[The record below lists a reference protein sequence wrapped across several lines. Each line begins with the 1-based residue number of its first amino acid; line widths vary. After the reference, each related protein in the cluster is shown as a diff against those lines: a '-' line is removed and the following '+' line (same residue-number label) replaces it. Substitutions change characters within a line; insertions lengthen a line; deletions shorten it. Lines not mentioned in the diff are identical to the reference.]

1 MKLLQA
7 KIMVLA
13 AAVMV
18 NSACQSDVRPAI
30 VPGVEV
36 KNPEVEEAK
45 NIPQKHSLGVIGEVE
60 PIYFLPMKKPFL
72 ARIDTGAET
81 SSIDVAN
88 RTIFERD
95 GEQWVSFDL
104 INREYG
110 ETHHFEKKVM
120 RRQRVKRIDNKEKR
134 IVVMMSVRFGGE
146 IIRAQFSLAEREKFS
161 YQGLIGRNI
170 LNGRAVVDTSLS
182 NTLK

>member
-36 KNPEVEEAK
+36 KNPEVEASK
-45 NIPQKHSLGVIGEVE
+45 NVTQKHSLGVIGEIE

-95 GEQWVSFDL
+95 GEQCVRTIIVQRHIQRYGLATFQTSGLGKINQSGICFVMDSL
-104 INREYG
+104 IC
-110 ETHHFEKKVM
+110 
-120 RRQRVKRIDNKEKR
+120 
-134 IVVMMSVRFGGE
+134 S
-146 IIRAQFSLAEREKFS
+146 
-161 YQGLIGRNI
+161 NI
-170 LNGRAVVDTSLS
+170 C
-182 NTLK
+182 